1 LNDEVTMENWIDS
14 RIAFSGK
21 IFQVR
26 TGNVSLQDGSNA
38 QRDIVDH
45 SGGVAIVPIIGDEV
59 VLIRQFR
66 ISIGREI
73 IELPAGKLEQDEK
86 PEVCARRELEEEIGF
101 KVGRLVLAQ
110 SYYSSVGFTN
120 ERMYVYLGFDLEETE
135 KKLEWDEYIQVIR
148 LPISEVKSKLF
159 RGEFEDS
166 KTIIGLSSMLIYL
179 ENEV

>member
-1 LNDEVTMENWIDS
+1 MENWIDS

-26 TGNVSLQDGSNA
+26 TGKVSLQDGSNA
-38 QRDIVDH
+38 QRDVVDH
-45 SGGVAIVPIIGDEV
+45 SGGVAIVPIIGDEI

-86 PEVCARRELEEEIGF
+86 PETCAQRELEEEIGF
-101 KVGRLVLAQ
+101 QAGKLVLAQ

-120 ERMYVYLGFDLEETE
+120 ERMYIYLGLDLEETE
-135 KKLEWDEYIQVIR
+135 KKLEWDEYIQTIR

-166 KTIIGLSSMLIYL
+166 KTIIGLSSMLMYL
-179 ENEV
+179 ERGV